1 MSLAT
6 LIAAHGY
13 WILALGCL
21 LEGETVLVLAAL
33 AAHRGYLDP
42 VTVVTIAA
50 TFAFAGNQFFF
61 WLGRRHG
68 TALLE
73 RWPVLATHSAKIRRL
88 IDRHASLAA
97 VAVRFAY
104 GTRIAGPMLLGASS
118 MSSLRF
124 VVLNALSAI
133 AWALLVGAAGW
144 FFGEAAEAIFGH
156 LAHVEG
162 WLFGALLAALVAWRL
177 LRRRSA
183 QAEVNRRCSNTPRSL

>member
-1 MSLAT
+1 LSLAT

-13 WILALGCL
+13 WILAIGCL

-42 VTVVTIAA
+42 ATVVTIAA
-50 TFAFAGNQFFF
+50 VFAFAGNQFFF

-68 TALLE
+68 TVLLE

-104 GTRIAGPMLLGASS
+104 GTRVAGPILLGASS

-144 FFGEAAEAIFGH
+144 FFGEAAEAIFGR

-162 WLFGALLAALVAWRL
+162 WLFGVLLAALVAWRL

-183 QAEVNRRCSNTPRSL
+183 RATG

>member
-1 MSLAT
+1 MSVAT
-6 LIAAHGY
+6 LIAEHGY

-21 LEGETVLVLAAL
+21 LEGETVLILAAL

-42 VTVVTIAA
+42 VAVVTISMVC
-50 TFAFAGNQFFF
+50 AFISNQFFF

-73 RWPVLATHSAKIRRL
+73 RWPVLAKHSAKIRGL
-88 IDRHASLAA
+88 IDRHASLAV
-97 VAVRFAY
+97 VAVRFLY
-104 GTRIAGPMLLGASS
+104 GTRIAGPILLGASS
-118 MSSLRF
+118 MQPLRF

-133 AWALLVGAAGW
+133 AWALLIGAAGW

-177 LRRRSA
+177 MRRHSA
-183 QAEVNRRCSNTPRSL
+183 QP

>member
-1 MSLAT
+1 MSVAT

-21 LEGETVLVLAAL
+21 VEGETVLVLAGY

-42 VTVVTIAA
+42 VAVVTIAA
-50 TFAFAGNQFFF
+50 ACAFASNQFFF

-73 RWPVLATHSAKIRRL
+73 RWPVLAAHAAGIRRL
-88 IDRHASLAA
+88 MERHASLAA
-97 VAVRFAY
+97 VAVRFVY
-104 GTRIAGPMLLGASS
+104 GTRLAGPLLLGASS
-118 MSSLRF
+118 MASLRF
-124 VVLNALSAI
+124 AVLNALSAL

-144 FFGEAAEAIFGH
+144 LFGEAAQAMFGH

-162 WLFGALLAALVAWRL
+162 WLLGALLVALVAWRL
-177 LRRRSA
+177 LRHHSA
-183 QAEVNRRCSNTPRSL
+183 TVS

>member
-1 MSLAT
+1 MSVAT
-6 LIAAHGY
+6 LIAEHGY

-33 AAHRGYLDP
+33 AAHRGYLNP
-42 VTVVTIAA
+42 VAVVTIAMVC
-50 TFAFAGNQFFF
+50 AFISNQFFF

-73 RWPVLATHSAKIRRL
+73 RWPVLARHSEKIRRL
-88 IDRHASLAA
+88 IDRHASLAV
-97 VAVRFAY
+97 VAMRFAY
-104 GTRIAGPMLLGASS
+104 GTRIAGPILLGASS
-118 MSSLRF
+118 MQPLRYL
-124 VVLNALSAI
+124 VWNALSAI
-133 AWALLVGAAGW
+133 AWALLIGAAGW

-177 LRRRSA
+177 IRRRSV
-183 QAEVNRRCSNTPRSL
+183 QA

>member
-1 MSLAT
+1 LSLAS

-21 LEGETVLVLAAL
+21 VEGDTVLVLAAL
-33 AAHRGYLDP
+33 AAHRGYLNP
-42 VTVVTIAA
+42 AAVVTIAA
-50 TFAFAGNQFFF
+50 TCAFAGNQFFF

-73 RWPVLATHSAKIRRL
+73 RWPALATHATEIRQL

-104 GTRIAGPMLLGASS
+104 GTRIAGPILLGASS
-118 MSSLRF
+118 MPHLRF
-124 VVLNALSAI
+124 AVLNALSAI

-144 FFGEAAEAIFGH
+144 LLGEAAEAIFGH
-156 LAHVEG
+156 LAQAEG
-162 WLFGALLAALVAWRL
+162 WLFGALIVALFVWR
-177 LRRRSA
+177 LRRR
-183 QAEVNRRCSNTPRSL
+183 QAAKV